1 LIAFQLKKISGQIQQ
16 SELWLKMHKRSKRT
30 LNNRHSIITK
40 TIFFRKTCLIFCS
53 INELDHTS
61 SGRYEEKQVLF
72 QSLKFRDNS
81 YINKTNQ
88 NDFDA
93 ILLNPDC
100 QECLQ
105 NKSCCQSKT
114 CLLFW
119 HFIVIVTVRTDDT
132 MQSFFYSLFHA
143 NISKLSKWQSCFN

>member
-1 LIAFQLKKISGQIQQ
+1 
-16 SELWLKMHKRSKRT
+16 MHKRSKRT

-40 TIFFRKTCLIFCS
+40 KPNFFHQTCLIFCS
-53 INELDHTS
+53 INDPDQTS

-72 QSLKFRDNS
+72 ESLKFRDNS

-114 CLLFW
+114 CLLF
-119 HFIVIVTVRTDDT
+119 
-132 MQSFFYSLFHA
+132 
-143 NISKLSKWQSCFN
+143 

>member
-100 QECLQ
+100 KECLQ

-119 HFIVIVTVRTDDT
+119 HFIAIVSCHCKDGWHDAV
-132 MQSFFYSLFHA
+132 FLLFA
-143 NISKLSKWQSCFN
+143 FPRKY